1 MAFISGFML
10 IDASASALNNA
21 GAVEGA
27 RTANLVAVKS
37 IRTRQGTFP
46 YVSAQ
51 AFRNWLR
58 TTLQDSP
65 ELGWKA
71 SPVLREAK
79 IAYPDA
85 NPIDYWDDD
94 LFGYMRAPGARA
106 DQKAVR
112 EERLAKTPMT
122 ETRTEITRISPFRVG
137 TLVSIAPVTPT
148 DDFGVMSR
156 QDGDPVPHEHQFYR
170 TVLKGL
176 FSLDLRSCGTFLYK
190 DKAGYRNLD
199 EVRVERAKSKG
210 LEELPE
216 AKAFRLPLNERT
228 KRVAALLRGM
238 AVISGG
244 AKLALHYTDVTPAV
258 VIAAVIRGG
267 NNPFQYMIEADERGL
282 PRVNAEAFRESL
294 RAWGDQLLSGLY
306 VGWVTGFHDAQAAAM
321 RDLLAEASDG
331 KIVGKAVHFVTGHPR
346 AVLETLALDV
356 EEKGAAQGW
365 ME

>member
-1 MAFISGFML
+1 MAFIAGFML
-10 IDASASALNNA
+10 IDAPASALNNA
-21 GAVEGA
+21 GTMEGA
-27 RTANLVAVKS
+27 RTGNIVAVKS
-37 IRTRQGTFP
+37 IRTRQGVFP

-58 TTLQDSP
+58 TTLQETP

-112 EERLAKTPMT
+112 DERLAKATMT
-122 ETRTEITRISPFRVG
+122 ETKTEITRVSPLRVG
-137 TLVSIAPVTPT
+137 TIVSIAPVTPT

-199 EVRVERAKSKG
+199 EIRVERARSEK
-210 LEELPE
+210 LEEMPE
-216 AKAFRLPLNERT
+216 AKAFRLPLGERT
-228 KRVAALLRGM
+228 KRIGALLRGM

-244 AKLALHYTDVTPAV
+244 AKLALHYTDVTPV
-258 VIAAVIRGG
+258 VIFAAVIRGG
-267 NNPFQYMIEADERGL
+267 NNPFHYLIEADARGL
-282 PRVNAEAFRESL
+282 PRVNADAFHESL
-294 RAWGDQLLSGLY
+294 RVWGDQLLSGLY
-306 VGWVTGFHDAQAAAM
+306 VGWVAGFHDAQATAM
-321 RDLLAEASDG
+321 NDLLAEAAKG
-331 KIVGKAVHFVTGHPR
+331 KVGANPVQSTTGHPR
-346 AVLETLALDV
+346 MVLETLASDI
-356 EEKGAAQGW
+356 EKKAAAQGW